1 VPSTRRWNLNE
12 REGRYAATNLS
23 DGAIDLHLGL
33 KRRDGTTVPVGR
45 YKLDLW
51 ALSADGYVTRREVAG
66 ASVFDVQIYRESN
79 GSYTLG
85 VRRDQVTSLRTF
97 ELR

>member
-1 VPSTRRWNLNE
+1 M
-12 REGRYAATNLS
+12 
-23 DGAIDLHLGL
+23 
-33 KRRDGTTVPVGR
+33 PVGR

-51 ALSADGYVTRREVAG
+51 ALSADGFVTRREVAG